1 MILYFFSGG
10 PSHLQNL
17 PEWPISLRLLLTLF
31 DKILAL
37 HSLSSSAF
45 QYILSSSIT
54 EARGERFLPDL
65 KDGHSSGTLSTWVAH
80 TFGSSLLSGGRHMV
94 RCRFTGHL
102 PFIMYFDRH
111 LSIILLGDIIF
122 LSAAGQPVIVLN
134 SPKAV
139 SDLLDKRAGNT
150 SDRPRNIVGSEMLT
164 GGLFMALQP
173 HSDV

>member
-1 MILYFFSGG
+1 
-10 PSHLQNL
+10 
-17 PEWPISLRLLLTLF
+17 
-31 DKILAL
+31 
-37 HSLSSSAF
+37 
-45 QYILSSSIT
+45 
-54 EARGERFLPDL
+54 
-65 KDGHSSGTLSTWVAH
+65 
-80 TFGSSLLSGGRHMV
+80 
-94 RCRFTGHL
+94 
-102 PFIMYFDRH
+102 MYFDRH